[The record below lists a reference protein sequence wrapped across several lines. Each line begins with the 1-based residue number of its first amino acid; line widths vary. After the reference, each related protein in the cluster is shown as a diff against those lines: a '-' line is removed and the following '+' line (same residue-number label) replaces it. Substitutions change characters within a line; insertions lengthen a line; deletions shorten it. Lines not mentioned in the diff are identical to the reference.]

1 MKVGAGATAS
11 AGILPG
17 MPMMST
23 RVLGG
28 VCGALLVGAGC
39 SDKFEMVTVALMTD
53 PESTGVTTGGTTSE
67 TTTPTPTDSGD
78 PSGDPGGDPT
88 EATTAAPVTCDT
100 PEACTD
106 EGEGDVG
113 PLTLPFFRGMVCV
126 SDEIQPGDKLAVS
139 ISACV
144 HPCLDVSGFKFK
156 SLFRGAD
163 VGVEMALAFYYPE
176 VTGTACPPDV
186 FGEFP
191 AEACVYTG
199 PTKVSVGP
207 VLQNDVGYAGVGTF
221 LVPFLSNEDVAAMAA
236 GDDAADQVWTRIES
250 HTQASGRTFEM
261 SFDAGNSAA
270 PAECGDG
277 IGGCTCR
284 SIGL

>member
-1 MKVGAGATAS
+1 
-11 AGILPG
+11 

-191 AEACVYTG
+191 AEACVYTTPKTLG
-199 PTKVSVGP
+199 IGP
-207 VLQNDVGYAGVGTF
+207 VINNSEPYAGGGTF
-221 LVPFLSNEDVAAMAA
+221 TGAVPDERRRRGVRGRGRRGGGGVDADRVAHAGERPDVPGVVRRGQRGGAGGVRRGRRRVHVPGDRAVIAGTCAA
-236 GDDAADQVWTRIES
+236 TR
-250 HTQASGRTFEM
+250 R
-261 SFDAGNSAA
+261 
-270 PAECGDG
+270 
-277 IGGCTCR
+277 R
-284 SIGL
+284 WW